1 MKHRRKVAAS
11 IAAVSAAAML
21 LASCSSG
28 GGETSNAG
36 DGKGDVTVWAHQGK
50 DTEVSALQD
59 AVANFNSSQPDVT
72 VKLTLV
78 PEADY
83 TTTIQSTTA
92 KDLPDVLELDGPTL
106 SSFVYDAKVAPISS
120 YVSKA
125 TIDNATGGNVQE
137 GTVGGKLYAL
147 AQFNS
152 GLGLCA
158 NGAMLD
164 DAGVSYPTSID
175 TAWTADEFLTAL
187 KTLAA
192 ANPSGYALDI
202 KENYGLGGE
211 WGTYAFSPL
220 LQSAGGNLIADNK
233 ASGVLDSPESISA
246 MEALQS
252 WMPYVD
258 PDEDDSALVDG
269 RVAISWCGHWLYP
282 GYADALGKDL
292 VILPLPNMGDGSKT
306 GAGSWTWG
314 MGSTTSQGAAAGKF
328 LDYLLNDAN
337 VAAMT
342 AANGAPPATKSVFA
356 ADKLYSPGGPL
367 ELWGQQL
374 DAGCN
379 AASITNDCVSV
390 LRPLTA
396 GYPVI
401 TSEFASALAGIATGD
416 DVKSALTGAATKI
429 DQSFSDNNDYK

>member
-1 MKHRRKVAAS
+1 MKHRRKAAAS

-28 GGETSNAG
+28 GGGTSSAG

-50 DTEVSALQD
+50 DSEVAALQD
-59 AVANFNSSQPDVT
+59 AVSNFNSSQSDVT

-83 TTTIQSTTA
+83 TTTIQSTAA

-106 SSFVYDAKVAPISS
+106 SSFVYDAKVSPIKD

-125 TIDNATGGNVQE
+125 TVDNATGGSVQE
-137 GTVGGKLYAL
+137 GTVDGKLYAL

-164 DAGVSYPTSID
+164 AAGVKYPTSID
-175 TAWTADEFLTAL
+175 TAWTADEFLAAL
-187 KTLAA
+187 KKLAA

-220 LQSAGGNLIADNK
+220 LQSAGGNLIDKNK
-233 ASGVLDSPESISA
+233 ASGVLDGAASVSA
-246 MEALQS
+246 MKAFQS

-258 PDEDDSALVDG
+258 PDEDDSALGQQASGHQLVRTLVVPRLRRCSRQGPRHPAVAEHGQWLPRPAQVRG
-269 RVAISWCGHWLYP
+269 RGEWVR
-282 GYADALGKDL
+282 
-292 VILPLPNMGDGSKT
+292 PLRRVPQQAS
-306 GAGSWTWG
+306 S
-314 MGSTTSQGAAAGKF
+314 STTCS
-328 LDYLLNDAN
+328 
-337 VAAMT
+337 MT
-342 AANGAPPATKSVFA
+342 RT
-356 ADKLYSPGGPL
+356 
-367 ELWGQQL
+367 W
-374 DAGCN
+374 
-379 AASITNDCVSV
+379 
-390 LRPLTA
+390 RR
-396 GYPVI
+396 
-401 TSEFASALAGIATGD
+401 
-416 DVKSALTGAATKI
+416 
-429 DQSFSDNNDYK
+429 